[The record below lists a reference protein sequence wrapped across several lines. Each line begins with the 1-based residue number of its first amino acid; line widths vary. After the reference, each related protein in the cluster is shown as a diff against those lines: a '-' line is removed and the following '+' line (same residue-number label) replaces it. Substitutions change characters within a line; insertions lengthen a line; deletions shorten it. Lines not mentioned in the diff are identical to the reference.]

1 MKIENIKLSDW
12 VVWNQRFKW
21 KIIEYFMSSKKKI
34 FLCMY
39 KMYLISAERYE
50 NANVKTLPDKNG
62 HIWGKMKDVQNCLGV
77 TNMSDLILKEL
88 YGVYKT
94 KNTTK
99 EQVKEYEMTEREYYE
114 RFDNLGEKELN
125 KKNNKE
131 TYVRNDVMTTVIKR
145 CRGEKKE
152 A

>member
-1 MKIENIKLSDW
+1 
-12 VVWNQRFKW
+12 
-21 KIIEYFMSSKKKI
+21 MSSKKKI

-114 RFDNLGEKELN
+114 RCDNLGEKELN

-145 CRGEKKE
+145 CRVEKKE

>member
-1 MKIENIKLSDW
+1 
-12 VVWNQRFKW
+12 
-21 KIIEYFMSSKKKI
+21 
-34 FLCMY
+34 
-39 KMYLISAERYE
+39 
-50 NANVKTLPDKNG
+50 
-62 HIWGKMKDVQNCLGV
+62 MKDVQNCLGV

-114 RFDNLGEKELN
+114 RCDNLGEKELN

-145 CRGEKKE
+145 CRVEKKE